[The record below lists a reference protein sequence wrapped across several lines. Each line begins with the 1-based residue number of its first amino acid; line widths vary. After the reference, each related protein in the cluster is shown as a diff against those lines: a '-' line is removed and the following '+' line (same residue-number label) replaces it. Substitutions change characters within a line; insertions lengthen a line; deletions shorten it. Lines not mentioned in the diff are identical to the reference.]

1 MLTRNH
7 VVVAGLLRGMVIRM
21 HHQIMDQV
29 FQQIFSVD
37 EKSFLDNHQNRIIE
51 LRVPIAH

>member
-7 VVVAGLLRGMVIRM
+7 VVIAGLLRGMVVRM
-21 HHQIMDQV
+21 HLQILDQV

-37 EKSFLDNHQNRIIE
+37 KKSFLDNHQNRIIV